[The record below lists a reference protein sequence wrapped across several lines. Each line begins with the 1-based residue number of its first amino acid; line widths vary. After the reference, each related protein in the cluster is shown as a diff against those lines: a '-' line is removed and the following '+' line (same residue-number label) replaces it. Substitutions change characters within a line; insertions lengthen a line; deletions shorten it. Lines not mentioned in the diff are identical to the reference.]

1 MHLRLGRASA
11 DGPPRAQVGEEL
23 RRNDI
28 CARKRTARAPVWSVL
43 TQELARSGNAHLGQV
58 KQEFARELE
67 TPVDLV
73 SAVHVGVCKYECVPH
88 VARI

>member
-1 MHLRLGRASA
+1 M
-11 DGPPRAQVGEEL
+11 
-23 RRNDI
+23 I
-28 CARKRTARAPVWSVL
+28 VL

-73 SAVHVGVCKYECVPH
+73 SAVHVGSASMSASPCRVGIAH
-88 VARI
+88 VDQTLSSRQLSGSG